1 MKNFFG
7 EFKKFISRG
16 NVMDM
21 AVGTIIGAAFTA
33 IVTALSNGIL
43 KPIINTVIFY
53 ICGGDTDALS
63 KMYTP
68 LVKVWELDA
77 NGNATTT
84 LDMTKSIF
92 IDWGAFISA
101 IINFLLVA
109 IVLFLIVRMFN
120 KIKDASH
127 EVKSA
132 VNKQSPFS
140 KQQLKEFRKQGKTR
154 REIRALEEQ
163 RRAQLLE
170 EQRLAEEQAKQNAPK
185 TQEQLLQEIVT
196 ILSEKK

>member
-1 MKNFFG
+1 MKKFFS

-43 KPIINTVIFY
+43 KPLINTVIY
-53 ICGGDTDALS
+53 YVCGGNADALS

-68 LVKVWELDA
+68 LVPQYITNEAGEKVLDLA
-77 NGNATTT
+77 S
-84 LDMTKSIF
+84 SIY

-109 IVLFLIVRMFN
+109 FVLFLVIKAFN
-120 KIKDASH
+120 EIKEADSMIKNDLKRAQYK
-127 EVKSA
+127 EAKG
-132 VNKQSPFS
+132 KKLS
-140 KQQLKEFRKQGKTR
+140 KK
-154 REIRALEEQ
+154 EIRVLAEFKQKEEEAKQKELEE
-163 RRAQLLE
+163 ASKPVEPTFEEKQLAL
-170 EQRLAEEQAKQNAPK
+170 L
-185 TQEQLLQEIVT
+185 TQI
-196 ILSEKK
+196 SEKLNKLN

>member
-77 NGNATTT
+77 NGNATAT

-120 KIKDASH
+120 KIKDASN
-127 EVKSA
+127 EVKGA
-132 VNKQSPFS
+132 VYKQSPFS

>member
-1 MKNFFG
+1 MKNFFE

-43 KPIINTVIFY
+43 KPIITTVIFY

-77 NGNATTT
+77 NGNATAT

>member
-77 NGNATTT
+77 NGNATAT

-196 ILSEKK
+196 ILSKKK

>member
-77 NGNATTT
+77 NGNATAT

-196 ILSEKK
+196 ILSGKK

>member
-77 NGNATTT
+77 NGNATAT

-120 KIKDASH
+120 KIKDASN
-127 EVKSA
+127 EVKGA
-132 VNKQSPFS
+132 VYKQSPFS

-185 TQEQLLQEIVT
+185 TQEQLLQEIVN